1 MHADPLSVAA
11 FARRVLIVIGLVV
24 LTLFLWRI
32 VDALLLAFGAV
43 LVAVLLRGG
52 AAPLARWT
60 KLPEGLAIP
69 LVALAVALGLGIV
82 VWIAGAE
89 VRAQVA
95 DLSERVPRSWAQL
108 RERLG
113 DLPLGDDL
121 IDRVR
126 GETPD
131 VSGMVSSATG
141 MATSAA
147 GALGNLIL
155 VLFGGLYFA
164 SQPRLYRDGLV
175 RLTPQGSRGE
185 LHATFDACGTALRR
199 WLLGQLLAMTVAAV
213 LTTLGLWLLGMP
225 GFLALGL
232 LAGLAEFVPVVGSIL
247 AAVPALLLALTHG
260 GTEMLLWTL
269 LLYVGVQQLQ
279 GNVIAPLVMHQLVS
293 LPPAL
298 TLFAILAFALV
309 FGPLGVLFA
318 APLAVVT
325 FVAVRQLWIK
335 EALGDSKILASK
347 AEAAGK
353 S

>member
-32 VDALLLAFGAV
+32 TDALLLAFGAV

-52 AAPLARWT
+52 AAPLAQWM
-60 KLPEGLAIP
+60 KLPERMAIP
-69 LVALAVALGLGIV
+69 LVALVVALGLGIV
-82 VWIAGAE
+82 VWITGAE

-108 RERLG
+108 RERLS

-131 VSGMVSSATG
+131 VAGMVSSATG
-141 MATSAA
+141 MATSAV
-147 GALGNLIL
+147 GALGNLVL

-175 RLTPQGSRGE
+175 RLAPQGSRDE
-185 LHATFDACGTALRR
+185 LRATFDACGTALRR

-279 GNVIAPLVMHQLVS
+279 GNAIAPLVTHQLVS

-325 FVAVRQLWIK
+325 FVAVRQLWTK
-335 EALGDSKILASK
+335 EALGDSETSASK
-347 AEAAGK
+347 PAAAAR